1 MKRLVLFA
9 VVLAAAVL
17 PSCGGGGTT
26 SSTPAVTITVTS
38 PPANAS
44 YVLGVDPVPI
54 AWTCTGCDTAGETAV
69 VIYLVSSGIVNGY
82 QLGTGNASGSGTV
95 VITGVSPGSY
105 HIEVDSY
112 PNGYGGGVSPNFQLV
127 AAPAA
132 TAPQN
137 FSARWR

>member
-1 MKRLVLFA
+1 MKH
-9 VVLAAAVL
+9 LALSTALLAL
-17 PSCGGGGTT
+17 ALLLACGGGSPT
-26 SSTPAVTITVTS
+26 SSTPTVTITVTS

-54 AWTCTGCDTAGETAV
+54 VWTCNGCDKAGETAV

-82 QLGTGNASGSGTV
+82 QLGTGNPSGSGTV
-95 VITGVSPGSY
+95 VINGVSPGAY

-112 PNGYGGGVSPNFQLV
+112 PNGYGGGVGPNFQLV

-132 TAPQN
+132 TATQN